1 MSIRICPPKIIQGT
15 STIKLPNLNAY
26 YIFLQVFVVVFIGFS
41 YYCFLLL
48 FFVVV
53 VIFVVDCKLLLF
65 WSAFSISKLWNIQFI
80 TKNNSYILSHGFEI
94 LLWVIGGRFFF
105 FYLKFIFINQVPI
118 DRFEGS
124 VLIEITGSKSVK
136 RCRRINTIT
145 HEIVGS
151 LDIIL

>member
-1 MSIRICPPKIIQGT
+1 MP
-15 STIKLPNLNAY
+15 TIYFYK
-26 YIFLQVFVVVFIGFS
+26 
-41 YYCFLLL
+41 FLLL
-48 FFVVV
+48 FLLVLVITVSCYCFCCCCCFCCWLQIVVV
-53 VIFVVDCKLLLF
+53 LKRIF
-65 WSAFSISKLWNIQFI
+65 NIQIMKYSIYNLKTTPIFYHMVS
-80 TKNNSYILSHGFEI
+80 KYFCELSGEGFF
-94 LLWVIGGRFFF
+94 L
-105 FYLKFIFINQVPI
+105 YLKFIFIKQVPI

>member
-1 MSIRICPPKIIQGT
+1 MP
-15 STIKLPNLNAY
+15 TIYFYK
-26 YIFLQVFVVVFIGFS
+26 
-41 YYCFLLL
+41 FLLL
-48 FFVVV
+48 LLLVLVITVSCYCFCCCFYCWLQIVVV
-53 VIFVVDCKLLLF
+53 LKRIF
-65 WSAFSISKLWNIQFI
+65 NIQIMKYSIYNLKTTPTFYHMVS
-80 TKNNSYILSHGFEI
+80 KYFCELSGEGFF
-94 LLWVIGGRFFF
+94 L
-105 FYLKFIFINQVPI
+105 YLKFIFINQVPI

>member
-1 MSIRICPPKIIQGT
+1 M
-15 STIKLPNLNAY
+15 
-26 YIFLQVFVVVFIGFS
+26 V
-41 YYCFLLL
+41 
-48 FFVVV
+48 
-53 VIFVVDCKLLLF
+53 
-65 WSAFSISKLWNIQFI
+65 SKYFCE
-80 TKNNSYILSHGFEI
+80 LSGE
-94 LLWVIGGRFFF
+94 GFF

>member
-1 MSIRICPPKIIQGT
+1 MP
-15 STIKLPNLNAY
+15 TIYFYK
-26 YIFLQVFVVVFIGFS
+26 
-41 YYCFLLL
+41 FLLL
-48 FFVVV
+48 LFLLVLVITVSCYCFCCCCFRCRLQIVVV
-53 VIFVVDCKLLLF
+53 LKRIF
-65 WSAFSISKLWNIQFI
+65 NIQIMKYSIYNLKTTPTFYHMVS
-80 TKNNSYILSHGFEI
+80 KYFCELSGE
-94 LLWVIGGRFFF
+94 G
-105 FYLKFIFINQVPI
+105 LKFIFINQVPI

>member
-1 MSIRICPPKIIQGT
+1 MP
-15 STIKLPNLNAY
+15 TIYFYK
-26 YIFLQVFVVVFIGFS
+26 
-41 YYCFLLL
+41 FLLL
-48 FFVVV
+48 FLLVLVITVSCYCFCCCCCCFRCRLQIGVVLKR
-53 VIFVVDCKLLLF
+53 IF
-65 WSAFSISKLWNIQFI
+65 NIQIMKYSIYNLKTTPTFYHMVS
-80 TKNNSYILSHGFEI
+80 KYFCELSGEGFF
-94 LLWVIGGRFFF
+94 L
-105 FYLKFIFINQVPI
+105 YLKFIFINQVPI

>member
-1 MSIRICPPKIIQGT
+1 MP
-15 STIKLPNLNAY
+15 TIYFYK
-26 YIFLQVFVVVFIGFS
+26 
-41 YYCFLLL
+41 FLLL
-48 FFVVV
+48 FLLVL
-53 VIFVVDCKLLLF
+53 VITVSCYRFLLLLLF
-65 WSAFSISKLWNIQFI
+65 LLLIANCCCFEAHFQYPNYEIFNLYLHFI
-80 TKNNSYILSHGFEI
+80 TWFRNTSVSYRGK
-94 LLWVIGGRFFF
+94 VF

>member
-1 MSIRICPPKIIQGT
+1 MP
-15 STIKLPNLNAY
+15 TIYFYK
-26 YIFLQVFVVVFIGFS
+26 
-41 YYCFLLL
+41 FLLL
-48 FFVVV
+48 FLLVLVITVSCYCFCCCCCCFRCRLQIGVVLKR
-53 VIFVVDCKLLLF
+53 IF
-65 WSAFSISKLWNIQFI
+65 NIQI
-80 TKNNSYILSHGFEI
+80 MKYSIYTYILSHGFEI
-94 LLWVIGGRFFF
+94 LLWVIGGRFF

>member
-1 MSIRICPPKIIQGT
+1 MP
-15 STIKLPNLNAY
+15 TIYFYK
-26 YIFLQVFVVVFIGFS
+26 
-41 YYCFLLL
+41 FLLL
-48 FFVVV
+48 FLLVL
-53 VIFVVDCKLLLF
+53 VITVSCYCFCCCCCCFRCRLQIGVLKRIF
-65 WSAFSISKLWNIQFI
+65 NIQIMKYSIYNLKTTPTFYHMVL
-80 TKNNSYILSHGFEI
+80 KYFCELSGEGFF
-94 LLWVIGGRFFF
+94 L
-105 FYLKFIFINQVPI
+105 YLKFIFINQVPI